1 MLICHIATIT
11 FLSLGKYISKKT
23 PPNSPHTSLFTTSS
37 ENPKKS
43 EWKKH
48 LIHVCILHEYGID
61 CVTKF
66 VFLYSI
72 NDF

>member
-11 FLSLGKYISKKT
+11 FLSLGKYISKKHLQIHHIHHYFRRHQKT
-23 PPNSPHTSLFTTSS
+23 L
-37 ENPKKS
+37 KKS
-43 EWKKH
+43 EWEKH
-48 LIHVCILHEYGID
+48 LIHVCILHEYGSD